1 MENTGFDIEKLKKKV
16 LRKYPAFGAVIANCE
31 YQIVDKAHPI
41 QTAGT
46 DGKIIYMNKD
56 YLRTLEEDEQVFVL
70 SHEICHI
77 GLNHIL
83 RSKDKDPRLW
93 NIATDAVINRHL
105 VKDGLPK
112 LDNIVYLEE
121 ALNYDAEEL
130 YNKLLQDEQKN
141 SQQSGNNQSQNK
153 DGQMNNQEQNQDKQ
167 NSNSQ
172 NCNCQNP
179 SSCSSQ
185 NGQQN
190 GQNNNGQGGSQNQEQ
205 NSQEQSNQGQSGQQS
220 QNDVKSNDNQNDHS
234 SQNGQN
240 GNEQNSKG
248 QKGNSQ
254 SQNKDTQGDNEE
266 QNHQGANSQGG
277 GQSQG
282 NNNSQV
288 NDYQVGHDEHTMW
301 ADALKDY
308 EQNQGNKSKKDSDK
322 DKDKGQNN
330 KSLKDKLK
338 DRLQKGKNDKNND
351 KNTNLDNQK
360 NENRNKNVDDK
371 NQNKQGSGKEGV
383 QQYNSE
389 KEFFKKNNEMKI
401 KYAEEVMNKLSSESR
416 GFSGGSEYVTF
427 KDIGDANK
435 PVVNWKKIL
444 KETLEVEDEEW
455 GHRFSDKGN
464 NYAARIQDVEY
475 DEMPDT
481 EIILDVSGSV
491 SEELLRNFLRQVK
504 TVLKNSHI
512 KVGTFDYDF
521 HGFTEIKNAKDIDN
535 LRFYVGGGTN
545 FDAASRAFTK
555 RRDVNKI
562 CFTDGEDGGDAEIID
577 KRSDIIWITFKNP
590 YFKPD
595 YGKVIYV
602 PESVF
607 YEMKTTD
614 NDYSR

>member
-16 LRKYPAFGAVIANCE
+16 LRKYPAFGSVIANCE

-112 LDNIVYLEE
+112 LDNMVYLED

-130 YNKLLQDEQKN
+130 YNKLLQDKQNN
-141 SQQSGNNQSQNK
+141 SEQSGNNQQ
-153 DGQMNNQEQNQDKQ
+153 QNQ
-167 NSNSQ
+167 NNQ

-179 SSCSSQ
+179 GSCGSQ
-185 NGQQN
+185 NGQQG
-190 GQNNNGQGGSQNQEQ
+190 GQNTNGQG
-205 NSQEQSNQGQSGQQS
+205 NSQSPEQDSKEGNQGQSGQQS
-220 QNDVKSNDNQNDHS
+220 QNDINSNDNNQNQNDNS

-248 QKGNSQ
+248 QKANNQKENSQ
-254 SQNKDTQGDNEE
+254 SQNKDTQGGNQE
-266 QNHQGANSQGG
+266 QQNNQGANSQGG
-277 GQSQG
+277 SQSQD

-308 EQNQGNKSKKDSDK
+308 EQNQGNNSKKDSDK

-338 DRLQKGKNDKNND
+338 DKLQKGKND
-351 KNTNLDNQK
+351 KNTNLDNQE
-360 NENRNKNVDDK
+360 NENQNKNIDDQ

-416 GFSGGSEYVTF
+416 GFSGGGEYVTF

-504 TVLKNSHI
+504 TVLKKSHI

-535 LRFYVGGGTN
+535 LIFYVGGGTN